1 VRWVAVE
8 TVAVAF
14 QSIRAGKLRA
24 ALTMLGII
32 IGVAAVIAMVALGT
46 GAQRAI
52 DQRIAALG
60 SNLLSIYGG
69 QYHVRGV
76 ASNLGAPLT
85 TDDARALSRDAPLI
99 SEVVPEMQQLFQLEY
114 EGENLNVN
122 VLGTTPNYDEV
133 HNYQIEF
140 GGMFSAGDDEARRR
154 TAVLGSAL
162 PEMLGSS
169 GVSMIGRTVFIRG
182 VPFEIIGVLREKG
195 SEGSWWNPDEQVL
208 IPLLTARYR
217 VFGNDRLR
225 SISIQVADGAPLEQ
239 GMVDAER
246 VLRREHRISPGEEND
261 FRILNRQQLLTTQ
274 QEASQIF
281 TTLLASIAGVSLLVG
296 GIGIMNIMLVSV
308 AERTREIGIRK
319 ALGATRVNILMQF
332 LVEALVLCLVGG
344 LLGMLLGGAGSLA
357 LAWFAGWNTFI
368 SPGAVALAFTF
379 SAAVGIFFGL
389 WPARR
394 AASLNPIEA
403 LRYE

>member
-1 VRWVAVE
+1 VRWVAAD
-8 TVAVAF
+8 TVDVAF

-52 DQRIAALG
+52 DERIAALG
-60 SNLLSIYGG
+60 SNLLSIYPG
-69 QYHVRGV
+69 QFHVRGV
-76 ASNLGAPLT
+76 ASDLRAPLT
-85 TDDARALSRDAPLI
+85 TDDARALSRDAPLVG
-99 SEVVPEMQQLFQLEY
+99 EVVPEIQQLLQLEY

-133 HNYQIEF
+133 HNYRMDL
-140 GGMFSAGDDEARRR
+140 GRMFSTGDDEARRR

-162 PEMLGSS
+162 PEMLGAD
-169 GVSMIGRTVFIRG
+169 GAAMIGRTVFIRG
-182 VPFEIIGVLREKG
+182 IPFEVVGVFAEKG
-195 SEGSWWNPDEQVL
+195 SEGSWWNPDERVL

-217 VFGNDRLR
+217 VFGSDRLR
-225 SISIQVADGAPLEQ
+225 SISIQVADGVPLEQ

-246 VLRREHRISPGEEND
+246 VLRREHGISPGEEND
-261 FRILNRQQLLTTQ
+261 FRILNRQQLLNTQ
-274 QEASQIF
+274 QEASQVF

-308 AERTREIGIRK
+308 VERTREIGIRK
-319 ALGATRVNILMQF
+319 ALGATRMNILMQF

-344 LLGMLLGGAGSLA
+344 LLGMVLGGAGSMA
-357 LAWFAGWNTFI
+357 LARFAGWNTFI
-368 SPGAVALAFTF
+368 SAGAVALAFAF
-379 SAAVGIFFGL
+379 SVAVGIVFGL

>member
-1 VRWVAVE
+1 MRWVAAD
-8 TVAVAF
+8 TVDVAF

-52 DQRIAALG
+52 DERIAALG
-60 SNLLSIYGG
+60 SNLLSIYPG
-69 QYHVRGV
+69 QFHVRGV
-76 ASNLGAPLT
+76 ASDLRAPLT
-85 TDDARALSRDAPLI
+85 TDDTRALSRDAPLVG
-99 SEVVPEMQQLFQLEY
+99 EVVPEIQQLLQLEY

-133 HNYQIEF
+133 HNYRMDL
-140 GGMFSAGDDEARRR
+140 GRMFSTGDDEARRR

-162 PEMLGSS
+162 PEMLGAD
-169 GVSMIGRTVFIRG
+169 GAAMIGRTVFIRG
-182 VPFEIIGVLREKG
+182 IPFEVVGVFAEKG
-195 SEGSWWNPDEQVL
+195 SEGSWWNPDERVL

-217 VFGNDRLR
+217 VFGSDRLR
-225 SISIQVADGAPLEQ
+225 SISIQVADGVPLEQ

-246 VLRREHRISPGEEND
+246 VLRREHGISPGEEND
-261 FRILNRQQLLTTQ
+261 FRILNRQQLLNTQ
-274 QEASQIF
+274 QEASQVF

-308 AERTREIGIRK
+308 VERTREIGIRK
-319 ALGATRVNILMQF
+319 ALGATRMNILMQF

-344 LLGMLLGGAGSLA
+344 LLGMVLGGAGSMA
-357 LAWFAGWNTFI
+357 LARFAGWNTFI
-368 SPGAVALAFTF
+368 SAGAVALAFAF
-379 SAAVGIFFGL
+379 SVAVGIVFGL

>member
-1 VRWVAVE
+1 VRWAAVE
-8 TVAVAF
+8 TVSVAF

-24 ALTMLGII
+24 VLTMLGII

-52 DQRIAALG
+52 DEKIAALG
-60 SNLLSIYGG
+60 SNLLSIYPG
-69 QYHVRGV
+69 QRHVRGV
-76 ASNLGAPLT
+76 ASSFGAPLT

-99 SEVVPEMQQLFQLEY
+99 SEVVPEMQQAFQLEY

-133 HNYQIEF
+133 HNYDLDS
-140 GGMFSAGDDEARRR
+140 GRMFSAGDDAARRR

-162 PEMLGSS
+162 PGMLGTD
-169 GVSMIGRTVFIRG
+169 GAAMVGRTVFIRG
-182 VPFEIIGVLREKG
+182 IPFEVIGVLGEKG

-225 SISIQVADGAPLEQ
+225 SISIQVADGVPLEQ

-246 VLRREHRISPGEEND
+246 VLRREHGISPGEEND
-261 FRILNRQQLLTTQ
+261 FRIRNRQQILATQ

-344 LLGMLLGGAGSLA
+344 LLGTVLGGAGSLV
-357 LAWFAGWNTFI
+357 LARFAGWNTFI
-368 SPGAVALAFTF
+368 SPGAVALAFGF
-379 SAAVGIFFGL
+379 SAAVGILFGL

-394 AASLNPIEA
+394 AASLNPIDA